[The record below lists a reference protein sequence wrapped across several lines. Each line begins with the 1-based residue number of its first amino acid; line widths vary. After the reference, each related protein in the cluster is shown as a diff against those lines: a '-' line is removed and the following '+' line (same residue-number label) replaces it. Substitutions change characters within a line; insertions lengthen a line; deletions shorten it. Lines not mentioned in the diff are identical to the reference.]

1 MSNYD
6 VMVVD
11 DSEISLATI
20 AHALENVNPI
30 LFSSPLEALQYAEN
44 LESPPFLVIL
54 DLMMPEINGFE
65 VCKRLRELF
74 SDTETEIIFY
84 SSNNNLDDRI
94 KGFEVG
100 ASDFLVKPVAIQ
112 ELQVKALKA
121 IYRVREERKQKHASS
136 KQDEAIKGIITE
148 LSEQSILVNFLRAAN
163 AASSVEKL
171 CKLIVKAASD
181 FGLSASVRSSFTIDD
196 HEFST
201 VESTGGTLPPLE
213 LELLRRLSSSER
225 IFTQNNRLFLNYPH
239 FTLIVKNM
247 PDDKAFAGRL
257 RDHLAIM
264 LEAVG
269 SRIKL
274 FSQEQE
280 VKLLISSLQATQE
293 NAKLRNKITMKAIV
307 DTMTDVI
314 NAVENKIFEY
324 DLTETQEAELLAIF
338 KESTDFTYE
347 VIEENSNSQEL
358 EKVIAKLQQLLEN
371 DDDLPE
377 EELNT
382 VELF

>member
-1 MSNYD
+1 
-6 VMVVD
+6 MVVD

-30 LFSSPLEALQYAEN
+30 LFSSPLEALQYAES
-44 LESPPFLVIL
+44 LESPPYLVIL

-100 ASDFLVKPVAIQ
+100 ASDFWVKPVAIQ

-324 DLTETQEAELLAIF
+324 DLTENQEAELLAIC

-347 VIEENSNSQEL
+347 VLDENNHSQEL
-358 EKVIAKLQQLLEN
+358 EKVITKLQQLLEN

>member
-1 MSNYD
+1 
-6 VMVVD
+6 MVVD

-30 LFSSPLEALQYAEN
+30 LFSSPLEALQYAESV
-44 LESPPFLVIL
+44 ESPPYLVIL

-171 CKLIVKAASD
+171 CKLIVRAASD

-196 HEFST
+196 QEFST

-225 IFTQNNRLFLNYPH
+225 IFTQNNRLFLNFPH
-239 FTLIVKNM
+239 FSLIVKNM

-307 DTMTDVI
+307 DTMTGVI

>member
-1 MSNYD
+1 
-6 VMVVD
+6 MVVD

-121 IYRVREERKQKHASS
+121 IYRVREERKQKHAST
-136 KQDEAIKGIITE
+136 KQHEAIKGIISE

-163 AASSVEKL
+163 AANSLEAL
-171 CKLIVKAASD
+171 CKLIVKASSD
-181 FGLSASVRSSFTIDD
+181 FGLSASVRASFTIDD
-196 HEFST
+196 QEFST

-247 PDDKAFAGRL
+247 PDDEAFAGRL

-269 SRIKL
+269 SRIRL

-280 VKLLISSLQATQE
+280 VKLLIASLQVTQE
-293 NAKLRNKITMKAIV
+293 NAKLRNKLTMKAIV

-347 VIEENSNSQEL
+347 VLDENNQSQEL
-358 EKVIAKLQQLLEN
+358 EKVITKLQQLLEN

-382 VELF
+382 LELF

>member
-1 MSNYD
+1 
-6 VMVVD
+6 MVVD

-30 LFSSPLEALQYAEN
+30 LFSSPLEALQYAESA
-44 LESPPFLVIL
+44 ESPPYLVIL

-171 CKLIVKAASD
+171 CKLIVRAASD

-196 HEFST
+196 QEFST

-225 IFTQNNRLFLNYPH
+225 IFTQNNRLFLNFPH

-280 VKLLISSLQATQE
+280 VKLLISSLQVSQE

-307 DTMTDVI
+307 DTMTGVI

>member
-1 MSNYD
+1 

>member
-1 MSNYD
+1 
-6 VMVVD
+6 MVVD

>member
-1 MSNYD
+1 
-6 VMVVD
+6 MVVD

-30 LFSSPLEALQYAEN
+30 LFSSPLEALQYAESV
-44 LESPPFLVIL
+44 ESPPYLVIL

-293 NAKLRNKITMKAIV
+293 NAKLRNKITMKAII

-324 DLTETQEAELLAIF
+324 DLTENQEAELLAIF

-347 VIEENSNSQEL
+347 VLDENNHSQEL
-358 EKVIAKLQQLLEN
+358 EKVITKLQQLLEN

>member
-1 MSNYD
+1 
-6 VMVVD
+6 MVVD

-30 LFSSPLEALQYAEN
+30 LFSSPLEALQYAESV
-44 LESPPFLVIL
+44 ESPPYLVIL

-148 LSEQSILVNFLRAAN
+148 LSEQSILVNFLRATN

-171 CKLIVKAASD
+171 CKLIVRAASD

-196 HEFST
+196 QEFST

-225 IFTQNNRLFLNYPH
+225 IFTQNNRLFLNFPH

-280 VKLLISSLQATQE
+280 VKLLISSLQVSQE

-307 DTMTDVI
+307 DTMTGVI

>member
-1 MSNYD
+1 M
-6 VMVVD
+6 MVVD

>member
-1 MSNYD
+1 
-6 VMVVD
+6 MVVD

-30 LFSSPLEALQYAEN
+30 LFSSPLEALQYAESV
-44 LESPPFLVIL
+44 ESPPYLVIL

-100 ASDFLVKPVAIQ
+100 ASDFWVKPVAIQ

-314 NAVENKIFEY
+314 NAVENKIVEY
-324 DLTETQEAELLAIF
+324 DVTENQEAELLAIC

-347 VIEENSNSQEL
+347 VLDENNHSQEL
-358 EKVIAKLQQLLEN
+358 EKVITKLQQLLEN

>member
-1 MSNYD
+1 
-6 VMVVD
+6 MVVD

-30 LFSSPLEALQYAEN
+30 LFSSPLEALQYAESA
-44 LESPPFLVIL
+44 ESPPYLVIL

-148 LSEQSILVNFLRAAN
+148 LSEQSILVNFLRATN

-171 CKLIVKAASD
+171 CKLIVRAASD

-196 HEFST
+196 QEFST

-225 IFTQNNRLFLNYPH
+225 IFTQNNRLFLNFPH

-280 VKLLISSLQATQE
+280 VKLLISSLQVSQE

-307 DTMTDVI
+307 DTMTGVI

>member
-1 MSNYD
+1 M
-6 VMVVD
+6 MVVD

-30 LFSSPLEALQYAEN
+30 LFSSPLEALQYAES
-44 LESPPFLVIL
+44 LESPPYLVIL

-100 ASDFLVKPVAIQ
+100 ASDFWVKPVAIQ

-324 DLTETQEAELLAIF
+324 DLTENQEAELLAIC

-347 VIEENSNSQEL
+347 VLDENNHSQEL
-358 EKVIAKLQQLLEN
+358 EKVITKLQQLLEN

>member
-1 MSNYD
+1 
-6 VMVVD
+6 MVVD

-269 SRIKL
+269 SRIRL

-280 VKLLISSLQATQE
+280 VKLLIASLQVTQE
-293 NAKLRNKITMKAIV
+293 NAKLRNKLTMKAIV

>member
-1 MSNYD
+1 
-6 VMVVD
+6 MVVD

-30 LFSSPLEALQYAEN
+30 LFSSPLEALQYAESA
-44 LESPPFLVIL
+44 ESPPYLVIL

-148 LSEQSILVNFLRAAN
+148 LSEQSILVNFLRATN

-171 CKLIVKAASD
+171 CKLIVRAASD

-196 HEFST
+196 QEFST
-201 VESTGGTLPPLE
+201 VESTGGTLPSLE
-213 LELLRRLSSSER
+213 LELLHRLSSSER
-225 IFTQNNRLFLNYPH
+225 IFTQNNRLFLNFPH

-280 VKLLISSLQATQE
+280 VKLLISSLQVSQE

-307 DTMTDVI
+307 DTMTGVI